1 MDRSFM
7 QAHEFP
13 GDGQAD
19 AAALVDHG
27 ARDLVLIEPV
37 EDLLLLFFF
46 HADPCVP
53 DHELEQA
60 LFLYVLARQPVQLNH
75 DQSLLGGELKGIGKK
90 IEHDPFQLILVEERV
105 QAFFGSMKR
114 KIDVLF
120 LGHIRKGKRK
130 LFYEFYDV
138 ALAEAELQLL
148 LFQLAEVQQL
158 IHHVQE
164 TPGVPVNKL
173 ELSLP
178 GGVVRVP
185 DDLVHRSEDQRKG
198 GTEFMADIGEEAD
211 LHHIEL
217 V

>member
-114 KIDVLF
+114 K
-120 LGHIRKGKRK
+120 